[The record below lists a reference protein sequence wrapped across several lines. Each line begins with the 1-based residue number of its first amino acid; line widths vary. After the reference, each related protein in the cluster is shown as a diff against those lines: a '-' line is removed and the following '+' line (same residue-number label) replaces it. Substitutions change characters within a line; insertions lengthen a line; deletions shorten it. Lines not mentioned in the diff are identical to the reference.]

1 MGDLLCRDVEESIA
15 VGSRGT
21 LLSLIGREMTLLQ
34 ARKSC
39 SVPDSRSSSSLSA
52 YFNGSKQ
59 NINRASCNREPA
71 AVCGGSDLHKEG
83 AGAVSPAFIN
93 VASSLW
99 SDLKGLLRSP
109 SSVHHQCYKCSPP
122 LNIADIDGVNAHRHH
137 ECHNAPF
144 LALCSDEEDDD
155 SEQVD
160 QLDALFNIDS
170 SSSSRPWQISSSA
183 APLASNRATVSTVEY
198 VQNDIIAKKGKQSAK
213 AAADDGSERITA
225 AGAASWKLSSSSRD
239 GKRYVCIKEEFSAR
253 REEPFTPASTPR
265 NINGRHAAYSSA
277 SAGRSTNNKLAAV
290 SHVVDLQHCG
300 SSHST
305 SYSSCPSATPRTTT
319 NSLKLLCTPK
329 HTATRR
335 PSFARLISH

>member
-21 LLSLIGREMTLLQ
+21 LLSLIGKEMTLLQ

-39 SVPDSRSSSSLSA
+39 SVSDSRNSSSFSA

-59 NINRASCNREPA
+59 NSNRASCNRDQP

-83 AGAVSPAFIN
+83 ADAVSPALIN

-109 SSVHHQCYKCSPP
+109 SSVHHQCYTCPPP
-122 LNIADIDGVNAHRHH
+122 LNIADGINAHHH
-137 ECHNAPF
+137 DCHNAPF
-144 LALCSDEEDDD
+144 LALCSDEEDDGN
-155 SEQVD
+155 EQVD
-160 QLDALFNIDS
+160 QRDALFNIVS

-183 APLASNRATVSTVEY
+183 APLASNRATVSAAEY

-213 AAADDGSERITA
+213 AAADGPERITA
-225 AGAASWKLSSSSRD
+225 AGADSWKLSSSSARG
-239 GKRYVCIKEEFSAR
+239 GKRHCIKEELLAR
-253 REEPFTPASTPR
+253 REEPFTPASTSGGS
-265 NINGRHAAYSSA
+265 NGRRAVYISSA
-277 SAGRSTNNKLAAV
+277 CAGRSASNKLAAV

-300 SSHST
+300 SGHST
-305 SYSSCPSATPRTTT
+305 SYTSCPSATPRPTT

-329 HTATRR
+329 HTVTRR
-335 PSFARLISH
+335 PSFARLISQ